1 MNTLQTDTATSDHG
15 TALVPVPP
23 QATPA
28 TPAKVKP
35 KAKRAKGNGKAVA
48 KAGKVD
54 QPVDAVTGVY
64 PGLKRWPAKAGPVPS
79 RVEIIMARAMLRS
92 KIIGTKRELAAAAY
106 LRLCANDYPV
116 VGCIDLALQAVFTG
130 SSLNPIMNA
139 VNETLV
145 RAYGYVTPIK
155 VKAGRHT
162 SYRLQLTG
170 KGKAVIERYAT
181 AQGIALDLSPYLP
194 AAKPAPVAK
203 LKAVAETKALAACVA
218 A

>member
-1 MNTLQTDTATSDHG
+1 MNTLNNDTAISDAG
-15 TALVPVPP
+15 TALVPVPAAP
-23 QATPA
+23 TPA

-35 KAKRAKGNGKAVA
+35 KAKRAKGNGKAITKQA
-48 KAGKVD
+48 EK
-54 QPVDAVTGVY
+54 PVDAVTGVY

-79 RVEIIMARAMLRS
+79 RAELIMARAMLRS

-106 LRLCANDYPV
+106 LRPCANDYSV
-116 VGCIDLALQAVFTG
+116 VGCIDLALQAVFQG

-181 AQGIALDLSPYLP
+181 AQGIAIDLTPYLP
-194 AAKPAPVAK
+194 AAKPVAVAK
-203 LKAVAETKALAACVA
+203 AKAVAETKALAAPA
-218 A
+218 AA